1 MATQMFSSRWSTAQV
16 TTAAGTEQVGL
27 QSIEYKINLN
37 KEDHYDTG
45 DHLRKY
51 VTYGYKEVSG
61 ILRIKSVSPLLDAL
75 LDKMEVS
82 SDSFSLQVI
91 LSDGTNSKTLDFQNC
106 YLEGKEFGM
115 DVDQNAVASYS
126 FTARDVKEGS

>member
-16 TTAAGTEQVGL
+16 TTASGTEKVGL

-75 LDKMEVS
+75 LDKMEVAN
-82 SDSFSLQVI
+82 DSFSLQVI
-91 LSDGTNSKTLDFQNC
+91 LSDGTSSKTLDFQNC

-126 FTARDVKEGS
+126 FTARDVKEGA

>member
-1 MATQMFSSRWSTAQV
+1 MATQMYSSRWSTAQV
-16 TTAAGTEQVGL
+16 TTSGGTEQVGL

-51 VTYGYKEVSG
+51 VTYGHKEVSG
-61 ILRIKSVSPLLDAL
+61 VLRIKSVSPLLDAL

-115 DVDQNAVASYS
+115 DVDQNAVEIGRAH
-126 FTARDVKEGS
+126 V